1 MPTIEKL
8 LGKIVAIHFGLGGYQ
23 DVQLGLSISL
33 EGKGWA
39 TNTFIGIWDYSYI
52 PSPTEFHNWTE
63 EDRTNRLIEVNRKI
77 SELLKEAKVSTI
89 DQLKNIPIEATFE
102 CMTLKDWRILTEV
115 L

>member
-8 LGKIVAIHFGLGGYQ
+8 LGKIASINFGLGGYQ
-23 DVQLGLSISL
+23 DAQLGLSITL
-33 EGKGWA
+33 EGKGWG

-52 PSPTEFHNWTE
+52 PSPTESHYWTE
-63 EDRTNRLIEVNRKI
+63 EDRTNKLIEVNRKI

-89 DQLKNIPIEATFE
+89 DKLKNIPIEAKFE
-102 CMTLKDWRILTEV
+102 CGILKDWRILTEV

>member
-1 MPTIEKL
+1 MPTVKKL
-8 LGKIVAIHFGLGGYQ
+8 LGKIASIHFGLGGYQ
-23 DVQLGLSISL
+23 DAQLGLSISL
-33 EGKGWA
+33 EGKSWA

-63 EDRTNRLIEVNRKI
+63 EDRTNKLIEVNRKI
-77 SELLKEAKVSTI
+77 SELLKQAKVSTI

-102 CMTLKDWRILTEV
+102 CMTLKNWRILTEV

>member
-1 MPTIEKL
+1 MPTVEKL
-8 LGKIVAIHFGLGGYQ
+8 LGKIASIHFGLGGYQ
-23 DVQLGLSISL
+23 DAQLGLSISL

-52 PSPTEFHNWTE
+52 PSPTEFHKWTE
-63 EDRTNRLIEVNRKI
+63 EDRTNKLIEVNRKI
-77 SELLKEAKVSTI
+77 SELLKQANVSSI

-102 CMTLKDWRILTEV
+102 CSTLKDWRILTEV

>member
-8 LGKIVAIHFGLGGYQ
+8 LGKIASIHFGLGGYQ
-23 DVQLGLSISL
+23 DAQLGLSITL
-33 EGKGWA
+33 EGKGWG

-63 EDRTNRLIEVNRKI
+63 EDRTNKLIEVNRKI
-77 SELLKEAKVSTI
+77 SELLKQANVSSI
-89 DQLKNIPIEATFE
+89 DKLKNIPIEATFE
-102 CMTLKDWRILTEV
+102 CGILKDWRILTEV